1 MTEQTTPPPPQADA
15 AGSRDPSDDA
25 GRLDGASTGRL
36 VLVLIALVAI
46 SEIVPLQ
53 NLMIGVAIPKIAT
66 GFPQAGA
73 AVTWAGTIVGVVGG
87 ATVALVGKL
96 GDVWGKKRV
105 VALTTLLF
113 LGGTL
118 ICALTD
124 SWALFLTGRGI
135 GALATG
141 IIAVEYGLVRDLMP
155 RRWIP
160 ICVAVLGTG
169 FGLSAI
175 AGPLIVGALTDH
187 YSWRSIFWF
196 VLVYTCAALILFLL
210 VVPESPLRVRS
221 RLDIPGALLFGAG
234 VALPLVYLSQ
244 GTSWGWGTTSSLA
257 YLIVGLAFLAAF
269 LVWETRTEQPM
280 MELRLLRAPKVLF
293 LMLISLLA
301 TGVLSVIS
309 VAVPYMFQTP
319 KAAVLNNELLA
330 GVAAEAHTTVAAV
343 APLVHFHGDISY
355 AAGFSILQMAV
366 HVSIWTSVFAM
377 IFGPVGGYLTRRI
390 GTRLP
395 LIIGLLAFVTA
406 TALWVEWHKT
416 WQQQITIG
424 VAFGLA
430 YGFFFASAP
439 NLLMDT
445 VPAKRQGVS
454 SGMFFVFGSIGTA
467 ISTALFT
474 AIVAAHPYQM
484 TITQPTGG
492 TITKDIPQVYD
503 NSAYSLVYLL
513 LGVVPA
519 LIALGLALALRTG
532 RTPARGGSAVEQ

>member
-1 MTEQTTPPPPQADA
+1 VTEQTIPPAPQADDL
-15 AGSRDPSDDA
+15 GSSDLSEDA

-36 VLVLIALVAI
+36 VLILIGLVAI
-46 SEIVPLQ
+46 SEIIPLQ

-73 AVTWAGTIVGVVGG
+73 AITWAGTIMGVVGG

-105 VALTTLLF
+105 IALATLLF

-118 ICALTD
+118 LCALTN

-141 IIAVEYGLVRDLMP
+141 IAAVEYGLVRDLMP

-196 VLVYTCAALILFLL
+196 VLVYTCAALTLFLL
-210 VVPESPLRVRS
+210 TVPESPLRVRS

-234 VALPLVYLSQ
+234 VALSLIYLSE
-244 GTSWGWGTTSSLA
+244 GTSWGWGTMSNLA
-257 YLIVGLAFLAAF
+257 YLIAGLACLAAF

-309 VAVPYMFQTP
+309 VAVPYMFETP
-319 KAAVLNNELLA
+319 KAAVLDNELLA
-330 GVAAEAHTTVAAV
+330 GVAAQAHTTVAAV
-343 APLVHFHGDISY
+343 APLVHFRGDISY

-377 IFGPVGGYLTRRI
+377 IFGPIGGYLARRI

-395 LIIGLLAFVTA
+395 LIIGLLAFITA
-406 TALWVEWHKT
+406 SALWVEWHTT
-416 WQQQITIG
+416 WQEQISIG

-445 VPAKRQGVS
+445 VPAQRQGIS

-467 ISTALFT
+467 ITTALFT

-484 TITQPTGG
+484 VITEPTGA
-492 TITKDIPQVYD
+492 TIAKDIPQVYD
-503 NSAYSLVYLL
+503 NSAFSLVYLL
-513 LGVVPA
+513 LGVVPTA
-519 LIALGLALALRTG
+519 IALVLALALRTG
-532 RTPARGGSAVEQ
+532 RTPARGGTAIEH

>member
-1 MTEQTTPPPPQADA
+1 VTEKTIPSAPQAD
-15 AGSRDPSDDA
+15 GLGERLPEDA

-36 VLVLIALVAI
+36 VFVLIALVAI
-46 SEIVPLQ
+46 SEIIPLQ
-53 NLMIGVAIPKIAT
+53 NLMIGVSIPKIAT

-73 AVTWAGTIVGVVGG
+73 AITWVGTIVGVVGG

-105 VALTTLLF
+105 VALATVFF

-118 ICALTD
+118 LCALTD
-124 SWALFLTGRGI
+124 NWALFLTGRGI

-141 IIAVEYGLVRDLMP
+141 IAAVEYGLVRDLMP

-175 AGPLIVGALTDH
+175 AGPLIVGGLTDH

-196 VLVYTCAALILFLL
+196 VLVYTCAALLLFLL
-210 VVPESPLRVRS
+210 AVPESPLRVRS

-234 VALPLVYLSQ
+234 VALPLIYLSE
-244 GTSWGWGTTSSLA
+244 GTTWGWGTISSLA
-257 YLIVGLAFLAAF
+257 YLIAGLACLAAF

-301 TGVLSVIS
+301 TGVLSVVS
-309 VAVPYMFQTP
+309 VAVPYMFETP

-330 GVAAEAHTTVAAV
+330 GVAAQAHTSVAAI
-343 APLVHFHGDISY
+343 APFVHFHGDISY
-355 AAGFSILQMAV
+355 AAGYSILQMAV

-377 IFGPVGGYLTRRI
+377 LFGPLGGFLSRRI

-395 LIIGLLAFVTA
+395 LIIGLLAFITA

-416 WQQQITIG
+416 WQEQVSIG
-424 VAFGLA
+424 LAFGLA

-445 VPAKRQGVS
+445 VPAQRQGIS
-454 SGMFFVFGSIGTA
+454 SGMFFVFGSTGTA
-467 ISTALFT
+467 ITTALFT

-484 TITQPTGG
+484 LTTTPTGATITTN
-492 TITKDIPQVYD
+492 IPQVYD

-513 LGVVPA
+513 LGVVPTA
-519 LIALGLALALRTG
+519 IALVLALALRTG
-532 RTPARGGSAVEQ
+532 RTPARGGAAAEA

>member
-1 MTEQTTPPPPQADA
+1 VTEQTIPSAPHAD
-15 AGSRDPSDDA
+15 GLGDLLPEDA
-25 GRLDGASTGRL
+25 GRLDGATTGRL
-36 VLVLIALVAI
+36 VLVLAALVAI
-46 SEIVPLQ
+46 SEIIPLQ
-53 NLMIGVAIPKIAT
+53 NLMIGVAIPKIAA

-73 AVTWAGTIVGVVGG
+73 AITWVGTIVGVVGG

-105 VALTTLLF
+105 VAIATVFF

-118 ICALTD
+118 LCALTD

-135 GALATG
+135 GAFATG
-141 IIAVEYGLVRDLMP
+141 IGAVEYGLVRDLMP

-175 AGPLIVGALTDH
+175 AGPLIVGGLTDH

-196 VLVYTCAALILFLL
+196 VLVYTCAALVLFLIA
-210 VVPESPLRVRS
+210 VPESPLRARS

-234 VALPLVYLSQ
+234 AALPLIYLSE
-244 GTSWGWGTTSSLA
+244 GTTWGWGTWSNLA
-257 YLIVGLAFLAAF
+257 YLIAGLACLAAF
-269 LVWETRTEQPM
+269 LAWETHTEQPM

-301 TGVLSVIS
+301 TGVLSVVS
-309 VAVPYMFQTP
+309 VAVPFMFETP

-330 GVAAEAHTTVAAV
+330 GVAAQAHTSVAAIS
-343 APLVHFHGDISY
+343 PFVHFHGDISY
-355 AAGFSILQMAV
+355 AAGFTILQMAV

-377 IFGPVGGYLTRRI
+377 IFGPLGGYLARRI

-395 LIIGLLAFVTA
+395 LIIGLLAFIVS

-416 WQQQITIG
+416 WQEQVSIG
-424 VAFGLA
+424 LAFGLA

-445 VPAKRQGVS
+445 VPAQRQGIS

-467 ISTALFT
+467 ITTALFT
-474 AIVAAHPYQM
+474 AVVAAHPYQM
-484 TITQPTGG
+484 VITEPTGA
-492 TITKDIPQVYD
+492 TIAKNIPQVYD

-513 LGVVPA
+513 IGVVPSA
-519 LIALGLALALRTG
+519 IALVLALALRTG
-532 RTPARGGSAVEQ
+532 RTPARGGAAIEH